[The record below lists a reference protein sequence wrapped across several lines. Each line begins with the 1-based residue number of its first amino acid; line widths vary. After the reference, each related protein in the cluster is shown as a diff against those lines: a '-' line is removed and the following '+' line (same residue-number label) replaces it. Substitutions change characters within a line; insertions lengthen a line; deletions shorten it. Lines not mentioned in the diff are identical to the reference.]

1 MAQRLRGKSA
11 VVTGGGS
18 GIGRAVALALA
29 TEGAKVV
36 VNDIGRDPDGTS
48 GADKVVE
55 EITNASGTAVAN
67 YDSVA
72 TMVGGEN
79 SIKTATSN
87 FGRIDILV
95 NCAGIIR
102 RGPTVEMTENDWD
115 SVMGVHLKGHFS
127 CTKAA
132 VKEMIQQKSGR
143 IINISSRGA
152 FNFGADPSTAGFGY
166 RRSPGTVSYATAK
179 AGILGFTAALSGE
192 LREYGITVN
201 ALLPSATTT
210 LFPEPRVRFG
220 GGDTG
225 GPDFVAPII
234 VYLATDEAQ
243 RITGQ
248 FIYACTGD
256 LCIYARPLQLPG
268 PHMFIRKMGK
278 WTIDE
283 LSEVMPPLLGLG

>member
-1 MAQRLRGKSA
+1 MAQRLKGKSA
-11 VVTGGGS
+11 VVTGSGS

-29 TEGAKVV
+29 TEGAQVV

-55 EITNASGTAVAN
+55 EITNASCTAVAS

-79 SIKTATSN
+79 IIKAATSN

-95 NCAGIIR
+95 NCAGILR

-115 SVMGVHLKGHFS
+115 SVMDVHLKGHFS

-143 IINISSRGA
+143 IINISSRAA
-152 FNFGADPSTAGFGY
+152 FDFGA
-166 RRSPGTVSYATAK
+166 PGTVSREYGIYASAK

-201 ALLPSATTT
+201 ALLPSAITD
-210 LFPEPRVRFG
+210 LFPRPRVRFG

-225 GPDFVAPII
+225 EPDFVAPII

-256 LCIYARPLQLPG
+256 LCIYARPMQLPG

-283 LSEVMPPLLGLG
+283 LTEAIPPLLGLT